1 MGMRSPLTFTL
12 LGGEIE
18 KVGGPATQ
26 KSLLSPCPCTES
38 IRADPLTFTLLGGE
52 IEKVGG
58 SATHK
63 ELTCGLWSLEDRH
76 KAQGIHFRFCSVGQG
91 RKMGHA
97 YTGRYKNGACIP
109 NGMMVMSRVVAHAH
123 PSHWA
128 NSFGMHAP
136 YFYLRVQLDRM

>member
-1 MGMRSPLTFTL
+1 MRSPLTFTL

-63 ELTCGLWSLEDRH
+63 ELTCGLWSLE
-76 KAQGIHFRFCSVGQG
+76 
-91 RKMGHA
+91 
-97 YTGRYKNGACIP
+97 YRYKAGNPSSHHLDWVEGAGSEFGYLKIWLSP
-109 NGMMVMSRVVAHAH
+109 AFGSGMLPVYQDNMQGLYISDFAQ
-123 PSHWA
+123 WA
-128 NSFGMHAP
+128 VIVPQNLEMD
-136 YFYLRVQLDRM
+136 Q